1 MAGQFQRLH
10 DQQRAEVEIIV
21 DGDRLRILEGD
32 TLLTAI
38 LLHRRHLRLDEIGN
52 EQRGG
57 FCLMGAC
64 QDCWVSD
71 GWGRPLRACTT
82 YVSPH
87 LVIDTGRSHLTG
99 GSPAAALSALSAPAA
114 QKMTTIDID
123 GADDAGSD
131 DADSDEAAPVV
142 QPPADETQP

>member
-21 DGDRLRILEGD
+21 DGDTLRVLEGD

-38 LLHRRHLRLDEIGN
+38 LLHRAHLRFDEIGN

-71 GWGRPLRACTT
+71 GAGRPMRACTT
-82 YVSPH
+82 YVAPH

-99 GSPAAALSALSAPAA
+99 DSPAASFSALPLPDVPKLATIDIEAADFDMADINETAPAA
-114 QKMTTIDID
+114 PPPID
-123 GADDAGSD
+123 
-131 DADSDEAAPVV
+131 EP
-142 QPPADETQP
+142 QP

>member
-10 DQQRAEVEIIV
+10 DGQRAEVEIIV
-21 DGDRLRILEGD
+21 DGDTLRVLEGD

-38 LLHRRHLRLDEIGN
+38 LLHRAHLRFDEIGN

-64 QDCWVSD
+64 QDCWVND
-71 GWGRPLRACTT
+71 GAGRPMRACTT
-82 YVSPH
+82 YVAPH

-99 GSPAAALSALSAPAA
+99 RSPAAPLSALPLADPPKMMAIDIEVADSDTADIEATAPAA
-114 QKMTTIDID
+114 QSPT
-123 GADDAGSD
+123 
-131 DADSDEAAPVV
+131 DEP
-142 QPPADETQP
+142 QP